1 MPGGWEVLGLP
12 GDPAP
17 GDPGQV
23 RGLAGRLLEEARLAE
38 DNTAKLSAVSGNSSA
53 LRMRGDYAA
62 PYAEALGELPGEL
75 AKLGKAYRGA
85 GNALMTYA
93 GSLEQARAQAGAA
106 LRQGQGADTQYQGA
120 LREVQA
126 QVPGTV
132 RSLAEAETAVRSADP
147 AVQAVVRPAVERARG
162 AEADRARA
170 RRIADEA
177 ARLRGDAESRAVRE
191 IEQALDGSGIKNK
204 SFLQKAWDAISTPFR
219 SWDDFVAFAGTV
231 ALVAGLV
238 VLVIGTGGLAGAIL
252 AGVAVAAGAVVL
264 ADAVH
269 KYRQG
274 RGSLGQVG
282 LAALGVIPGGKSL
295 GLLAQGAKAV
305 AGLRGAAAAV
315 RGGGGTLVGAL
326 RAGIPAGASS
336 IRSAMQ
342 AGGTRAGAAA
352 SAAWQRGRQ
361 FFSKD
366 PVHFPTGIVLLAQ
379 TDVELPGVLPLR
391 LERTHLS
398 SYRTGRW
405 FGRSWASTLDQRIEV
420 DADGVYLATADGTLL
435 SFPRPEPG
443 QVAHPDDGP
452 RLELRPAEDGYTVTD
467 PLTGHTTHF
476 AGQGEVLPIA
486 AITDRNGNRV
496 DFHYTDG
503 TDGLLTEVIHSGGY
517 HLDIETH
524 QGRIVEIRL
533 RGAGQTLVSYAYD
546 EAGDLTEVT
555 NSSRLPLR
563 FTYDDEGRMT
573 RWLDRIGTWYA
584 YTYDQEGRCVYG
596 TGTDGVFNTEISYAE
611 GVTTAH
617 DSLGNVTTYHYNELL
632 QVVSEIDPLG
642 HVTRYRWDVHD
653 RLLAHTD
660 PLGHTTNY
668 AYDDAGALVS
678 IIRPDGATR
687 RLARNA
693 LHLPETVTDYDGT
706 IWALA
711 YDECGNLTSDAT
723 ATYTYDDRGHLT
735 AITDVLGHTRTI
747 ETNAAGL
754 TVAISD
760 PLGAT
765 TRCERDAFG
774 RVTAITDPLGNTTR
788 FTWTVEGKPATRTL
802 PGGAAER
809 WTYDAEGNLVE
820 HVDALG
826 QVTRTEIGPFD
837 VPTARTTPDGARL
850 AFAYDTELRLV
861 EATNPQGLTWQY
873 TYDAAGGLAS
883 ETDFN
888 GRVLTY
894 VRDAAGNLVERVN
907 GAGQST
913 TYVYDMLGQVIVQH
927 SGDRV
932 TTFAYDELGR
942 LVHATNPDADLRV
955 TRDAEGRIT
964 AETCNGRTIT
974 SAYDALGRRTRRRT
988 PSGAETTWDYD
999 ARSRPVA
1006 VHTAGQMIRF
1016 GYDAAGREIS
1026 RNFGTDVSLT
1036 HRWDPDSRLHT
1047 QTLAKGPAG
1056 EIVQRRTY
1064 DYRADGHVT
1073 EIDDL
1078 LSGRRR
1084 FDLDPVGRVTGV
1096 RGPNWAERYTYN
1108 SAGQITDAMW
1118 PTSAEAHGPRA
1129 YTGTMI
1135 RQAGRIR
1142 YEYDRQGR
1150 TILRQRKGL
1159 SSKPRT
1165 WYYTWDAD
1173 DRLTDVTTPDGS
1185 RLRYLYDP
1193 LGRRIAKER
1202 VDGSQRTDFVWDGLT
1217 LAEQISEHRTTAWD
1231 WEPGTF
1237 RPLSQTERARHDQEW
1252 IDERFYAIATDLI
1265 GTPTELV
1272 DPDGALAW
1280 RSRQSLWG
1288 ASPQPV
1294 PAGADCPLRFPGQY
1308 ADDESGLHYNFFRHY
1323 DPHAGHYAAA
1333 DPIGLTGG
1341 WNPHAYVPNATTWS
1355 DPLGLAAY
1363 STTGPKGLTAGTPPS
1378 VVRNGLQ
1385 PHELVQAREIVD
1397 FRGGRFVGATPS
1409 HPGIDGWLDGVPVSL
1424 KAYSGTSP
1432 AGVLRHASL
1441 AESSARKAGFSGVD
1455 LYVDA
1460 KNVPGAT
1467 MVDFGTNGPLAQIP
1481 RQGTINSIYVNS
1493 ADGWVVFPG

>member
-106 LRQGQGADTQYQGA
+106 LRQGRTADTQYQGA
-120 LREVQA
+120 LREVRA
-126 QVPGTV
+126 QLPGAGGV
-132 RSLAEAETAVRSADP
+132 RSLAEAEAAVRAAEP
-147 AVQAVVRPAVERARG
+147 AVRAAVRPAVERARN

-177 ARLRGDAESRAVRE
+177 TRLRGDAESRAVRE
-191 IEQALDGSGIKNK
+191 IEQALDGSGIRNK
-204 SFLQKAWDAISTPFR
+204 SFLQQAWDVISTPFR
-219 SWDDFVAFAGTV
+219 SWDDFVAFAGKV

-264 ADAVH
+264 GDALN

-274 RGSLGQVG
+274 RGSLGEVG
-282 LAALGVIPGGKSL
+282 LAALGIIPGGKSL

-305 AGLRGAAAAV
+305 GRLRGAAAAV
-315 RGGGGTLVGAL
+315 RAGGGTLLGSA
-326 RAGIPAGASS
+326 AKIPAGAMS
-336 IRSAMQ
+336 IRSAIQ
-342 AGGTRAGAAA
+342 AGGTHAGAAA
-352 SAAWQRGRQ
+352 AAAWQRGRQ

-379 TDVELPGVLPLR
+379 TDVDLPGVLPLR

-398 SYRTGRW
+398 NHRTGRW

-420 DADGVYLATADGTLL
+420 DAEGVCLATATGTLL
-435 SFPRPEPG
+435 SFPHPEPDRS
-443 QVAHPDDGP
+443 AHPDDGP
-452 RLELRPAEDGYTVTD
+452 RLALRPAGDGYTVSD
-467 PLTGHTTHF
+467 PHTGHTTHF
-476 AGQGEVLPIA
+476 ARQDGDVLPIA
-486 AITDRNGNRV
+486 AITGRNGDRV

-503 TDGLLTEVIHSGGY
+503 LLTEVTHSGGY

-524 QGRIVEIRL
+524 QGRVVEIRL
-533 RGAGQTLVSYAYD
+533 RGAGQTVVSYAYD
-546 EAGDLTEVT
+546 ESGDLTEVT
-555 NSSRLPLR
+555 NSSGLPLR

-573 RWLDRIGTWYA
+573 RWQDRIGTWYA

-596 TGTDGVFNTEISYAE
+596 TGTDGIFNTEISYGE
-611 GVTTAH
+611 GVTTAR
-617 DSLGNVTTYHYNELL
+617 DSLGHATTYHYNDRL
-632 QVVSEIDPLG
+632 QVVTESNPLG
-642 HVTRYRWDVHD
+642 HVTRYRWDSQD

-660 PLGHTTNY
+660 PLGGTTNY
-668 AYDDAGALVS
+668 AYDDAGALLS
-678 IIRPDGATR
+678 IIRPDGTER
-687 RLARNA
+687 RLTRNA
-693 LHLPETVTDYDGT
+693 LHLPETVTDYDGAAWT
-706 IWALA
+706 LA
-711 YDECGNLTSDAT
+711 YDARGNLTSDPA
-723 ATYTYDDRGHLT
+723 ATYAYDDRGHLT
-735 AITDVLGHTRTI
+735 SITDALGHTRTI
-747 ETNAAGL
+747 ENDAAGL
-754 TVAISD
+754 PIAITD

-765 TRCERDAFG
+765 TRYDRDPFG
-774 RVTAITDPLGNTTR
+774 RVTAVTDPLGNTTR
-788 FTWTVEGKPATRTL
+788 FAWTVEGEPAARTL
-802 PGGAAER
+802 PTGATER
-809 WTYDAEGNLVE
+809 WIYDAENNLIE

-826 QVTRTEIGPFD
+826 QSTRTEIGPFD
-837 VPTARTTPDGARL
+837 LPISQTTPDGARL
-850 AFAYDTELRLV
+850 EFAYDTELRLTTV
-861 EATNPQGLTWQY
+861 TNPQGLTWQY
-873 TYDAAGGLAS
+873 TYDPAGNLTT

-888 GRVLTY
+888 RRVLTY
-894 VRDAAGNLVERVN
+894 VHDAAGNVTERVN

-913 TYVYDMLGQVIVQH
+913 TFLYDVLGQLIVQH

-932 TTFAYDELGR
+932 ATFAYDELGR
-942 LVHATNPDADLRV
+942 LVRAANPDAVLGI
-955 TRDAEGRIT
+955 TRDALGRIT
-964 AETCNGRTIT
+964 AETCNGRAVT
-974 SAYDALGRRTRRRT
+974 SAYDALGRRTHRRT
-988 PSGAETTWDYD
+988 PSGAETRWDYD
-999 ARSRPVA
+999 AGNRPLA
-1006 VHTAGQMIRF
+1006 VHTAGQTIHF
-1016 GYDAAGREIS
+1016 DYDPAGREIS
-1026 RNFGTDVSLT
+1026 RNFGTDVWLT
-1036 HRWDPDSRLHT
+1036 HRWDPDSRLQT
-1047 QTLAKGPAG
+1047 QTLAKGPGGPVIQSRAYG
-1056 EIVQRRTY
+1056 
-1064 DYRADGHVT
+1064 YRADGYVT
-1073 EIDDL
+1073 KIDDL

-1084 FDLDPVGRVTGV
+1084 FELDSLGRATGV
-1096 RGPNWAERYTYN
+1096 RGSNWSEQYTYN
-1108 SAGQITDAMW
+1108 TSGQVTDALW
-1118 PTSAEAHGPRA
+1118 PTLEDSHGPRA

-1135 RQAGRIR
+1135 RQAGRTR

-1150 TILRQRKGL
+1150 MVLRQKKGL

-1165 WYYTWDAD
+1165 WHYSWDAD
-1173 DRLTDVTTPDGS
+1173 DRLIGVVTPDGTAW
-1185 RLRYLYDP
+1185 RYLYDP

-1202 VDGSQRTDFVWDGLT
+1202 VGGTGRVDFAWDGLT
-1217 LAEQISEHRTTAWD
+1217 LAEQTSGDRTTTWD

-1237 RPLSQTERARHDQEW
+1237 RPLSQTERRAVSQEE

-1265 GTPTELV
+1265 GTPAELV
-1272 DPDGALAW
+1272 DPDGELAW
-1280 RSRQSLWG
+1280 RSRQSFWG
-1288 ASPQPV
+1288 ASAQP
-1294 PAGADCPLRFPGQY
+1294 GATSLECSLRFPGQY
-1308 ADDESGLHYNFFRHY
+1308 ADEESGLHYNLFRHY
-1323 DPHAGHYAAA
+1323 DPDSGHYSAA

-1341 WNPHAYVPNATTWS
+1341 WNPHAYVRNATTWS
-1355 DPLGLAAY
+1355 DPLGLAAC
-1363 STTGPKGLTAGTPPS
+1363 STGTPKGLTAGTPPS

-1397 FRGGRFVGATPS
+1397 FRGGRFVGASPS
-1409 HPGIDGWLDGVPVSL
+1409 QPGIDGWLDGAPVSL

-1441 AESSARKAGFSGVD
+1441 AESSASKAGFSGVD

-1467 MVDFGTNGPLAQIP
+1467 MIDFGVNGPLAQIP
-1481 RQGTINSIYVNS
+1481 RQGTISSIYVNS
-1493 ADGWVVFPG
+1493 ADGWIVFPG